1 MDYQGGGSMTE
12 IQFSGLQGG
21 KVALSNDILT
31 ALQSQLRGSLCLPDE
46 AGYDEARTIWNAM
59 IDRRPAAVVRCSGAG
74 DVMRA
79 VRVAHDNGLLV
90 AVRGGGHNIS
100 GNAVCEG
107 GLLIDL
113 SPMRSVRVDPKTRT
127 ARVEPGVTLGEFDN
141 EAQMFGLATPL
152 GINSTTG
159 VAGLTLGGGFG
170 WLSRKFGFTVDNL
183 LSADVVTADAALVQA
198 SATENPDLF
207 WAIRGGGGNF
217 GVVTSFEFKLH
228 PVGPDLVSGLI
239 VHPFARARELLAGYR
254 EVAAAA
260 PDDLTIWV
268 VLRKAPP
275 LPFLPAEMHGKDIL
289 VFAVCYAGEPGEADG
304 ALAPLRAL
312 GEPIAD
318 VIGVQPYAAWQTA
331 FDPLLTPGAFN
342 YWKSHNFTALSD
354 GLFDTLI
361 DYVGTLPTAE
371 CEIFVGQIG
380 GASSR
385 VAADATAYPHREANF
400 VMNVHTRWRE
410 RGDEQASIDWARGLF
425 AASAPHATGGVYVN
439 FMPEDETDRVAQAY
453 GSNYARLEALKAK
466 YDPDNLFRLNQNVQ
480 PISTAGQGSGRRSSI
495 EEPARR

>member
-1 MDYQGGGSMTE
+1 MTE
-12 IQFSGLQGG
+12 LQFRGLKGEAI
-21 KVALSNDILT
+21 ALSTDVLT
-31 ALQSQLRGSLCLPDE
+31 ALRPQLRGSLCLQDE

-59 IDRRPAAVVRCSGAG
+59 IDRRPGAVVRCGGAS

-79 VRVAHDNGLLV
+79 VRLARDNGLLV

-113 SPMRSVRVDPKTRT
+113 SPMRSVRVDPKKRT
-127 ARVEPGVTLGEFDN
+127 ARVEPGVTLGEFDK
-141 EAQMFGLATPL
+141 EAQAFGLATPL

-183 LSADVVTADAALVQA
+183 ISADVVTADGALVQA
-198 SATENPDLF
+198 SAAENPDLF
-207 WAIRGGGGNF
+207 WAM
-217 GVVTSFEFKLH
+217 
-228 PVGPDLVSGLI
+228 
-239 VHPFARARELLAGYR
+239 
-254 EVAAAA
+254 
-260 PDDLTIWV
+260 
-268 VLRKAPP
+268 LRKAPP
-275 LPFLPAEMHGKDIL
+275 LPFLPAEVHGKEIL
-289 VFAVCYAGEPGEADG
+289 VFAVCYAGEPANAEK

-318 VIGVQPYAAWQTA
+318 VIGVQPYAVWQTA

-354 GLFDTLI
+354 GLLDTLV

-371 CEIFVGQIG
+371 CEIFIGQVG

-385 VAADATAYPHREANF
+385 IGADATAYPHRDTNF

-410 RGDEQASIDWARGLF
+410 RGDEQTAIKWAREFF
-425 AASAPHATGGVYVN
+425 AATAPHATGGVYVN
-439 FMPEDETDRVAQAY
+439 FMPDDETERVPGAY
-453 GSNYARLEALKAK
+453 GSNYARLTALKAK
-466 YDPDNLFRLNQNVQ
+466 YDPGNLFRLNQNVQ
-480 PISTAGQGSGRRSSI
+480 PKT
-495 EEPARR
+495 

>member
-1 MDYQGGGSMTE
+1 MTE
-12 IQFSGLQGG
+12 LQFRGLKGETITLP
-21 KVALSNDILT
+21 VDILM
-31 ALQSQLRGSLCLPDE
+31 ALKPQLRGSLCLQDE
-46 AGYDEARTIWNAM
+46 VGYDEARTIWNAM
-59 IDRRPAAVVRCSGAG
+59 IDRRPGAVVRCGGAS

-79 VRVAHDNGLLV
+79 VRLARDNGLLV

-113 SPMRSVRVDPKTRT
+113 SPMRSVRVDPKKRT
-127 ARVEPGVTLGEFDN
+127 ARVEPGVTLGEFDK
-141 EAQMFGLATPL
+141 EAQAFGLATPL

-183 LSADVVTADAALVQA
+183 ISADVVTAGGALVQA
-198 SATENPDLF
+198 SAAENPDLF

-228 PVGPDLVSGLI
+228 PVGPDLTSGLI
-239 VHPFARARELLAGYR
+239 VYPFARARELLAGYR

-260 PDDLTIWV
+260 PDELTVWV

-275 LPFLPAEMHGKDIL
+275 LPFLPAEVHGKEIL
-289 VFAVCYAGEPGEADG
+289 VFAVCYVGEPANAEK

-354 GLFDTLI
+354 GLLDTLV
-361 DYVGTLPTAE
+361 DYVGTLPTEE
-371 CEIFVGQIG
+371 CEIFIGQVG

-385 VAADATAYPHREANF
+385 ISADATAYPHRDTNF
-400 VMNVHTRWRE
+400 VMNVHTRWRK
-410 RGDEQASIDWARGLF
+410 RGDDQSAIKWAREFF
-425 AASAPHATGGVYVN
+425 AATAPHATGGVYVN
-439 FMPEDETDRVAQAY
+439 FMPDDETERVPGAY
-453 GSNYARLEALKAK
+453 GSNYARLTALKAK
-466 YDPDNLFRLNQNVQ
+466 YDPGNLFRLNQNVQ
-480 PISTAGQGSGRRSSI
+480 PKT
-495 EEPARR
+495 

>member
-1 MDYQGGGSMTE
+1 MTE
-12 IQFSGLQGG
+12 LQFRGLKGETI
-21 KVALSNDILT
+21 ALSTDVLT
-31 ALQSQLRGSLCLPDE
+31 ALRPQFRGSLCLQDE

-59 IDRRPAAVVRCSGAG
+59 IDRRPGAVVRCGGAS

-79 VRVAHDNGLLV
+79 VRLARDNGLLV

-113 SPMRSVRVDPKTRT
+113 SPMRSVRVDPKKRT
-127 ARVEPGVTLGEFDN
+127 ARVEPGVTLGEFDK
-141 EAQMFGLATPL
+141 EAQAFGLATPL

-170 WLSRKFGFTVDNL
+170 WLSRRFGFTVDNL
-183 LSADVVTADAALVQA
+183 ISADVVTADGELIQA
-198 SATENPDLF
+198 SAAENPDLF

-228 PVGPDLVSGLI
+228 PVGPDLTSGLI

-260 PDDLTIWV
+260 PDELTVWV

-275 LPFLPAEMHGKDIL
+275 LPFLPPEVHGKEVL
-289 VFAVCYAGEPGEADG
+289 VFAVCYTGEPANAEK

-354 GLFDTLI
+354 GLLDTLV

-371 CEIFVGQIG
+371 CEIFIAQVG
-380 GASSR
+380 GASNR
-385 VAADATAYPHREANF
+385 IGADATAYPHRDANF
-400 VMNVHTRWRE
+400 VMNVHTRWRD
-410 RGDEQASIDWARGLF
+410 RGDEQTAIKWAREFF
-425 AASAPHATGGVYVN
+425 AATAPHATGGVYVN
-439 FMPEDETDRVAQAY
+439 FMPEDETERVPGAY
-453 GSNYARLEALKAK
+453 GANYLRLAALKAK
-466 YDPDNLFRLNQNVQ
+466 YDPGNLFRLNQNVQ
-480 PISTAGQGSGRRSSI
+480 PKA
-495 EEPARR
+495 